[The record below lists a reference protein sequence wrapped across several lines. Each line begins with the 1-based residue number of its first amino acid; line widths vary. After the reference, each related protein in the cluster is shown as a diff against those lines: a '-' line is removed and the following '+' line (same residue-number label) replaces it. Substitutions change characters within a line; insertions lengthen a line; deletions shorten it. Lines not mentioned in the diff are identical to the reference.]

1 MRGVRSFHDWL
12 IGDDWS
18 WWLLA
23 LVMIGGGWIV
33 CAFVAGACLLLLWLC
48 SSLLL
53 ATSCCWLCY
62 SYYIVRSRAAQLTSC
77 QCFTSERRLLLNAI
91 SRLVVLPCCCL
102 LPSLCFSCASST
114 VWRDKLT
121 KELNSVR
128 NLPLSCNDENDNISS
143 LLCYS

>member
-1 MRGVRSFHDWL
+1 
-12 IGDDWS
+12 
-18 WWLLA
+18 
-23 LVMIGGGWIV
+23 MIGGGWIV

-128 NLPLSCNDENDNISS
+128 NLPLSCNDV
-143 LLCYS
+143 LLIRTRSGKERTQWKPQACVFSVSKGST